1 VESVGIA
8 IMKIKQFFVKL
19 GSFCLPIMGGIL
31 GALGGAERSNKAFRR
46 VFIPLALSGYAYVN
60 LENIFVFTI
69 MSMCGAFSIGYGI
82 PDNGDEGSALGRF
95 WMKIFKNNHLL
106 ADIFARGSIGYLIA
120 LSLIS
125 IPIIKHNWIIYLIY
139 AKGIILTQALLSW
152 RNLGQYTLFNRKLN
166 WSETLTYGLITLFAV
181 LIIKL

>member
-1 VESVGIA
+1 
-8 IMKIKQFFVKL
+8 MKIKILLNKLSIFF
-19 GSFCLPIMGGIL
+19 LPIMGGVL

-46 VFIPLALSGYAYVN
+46 VFIPLSLSGYAYVN
-60 LENIFVFTI
+60 LENIWAFTI

-82 PDNGDEGSALGRF
+82 PGNGDEGSALGRF
-95 WMKIFKNNHLL
+95 WMKIFKGNHLL
-106 ADIFARGSIGYLIA
+106 ADIFSRGSIGFLIV
-120 LSLIS
+120 LSLLS
-125 IPIIKHNWIIYLIY
+125 LPILKHNWLVYGLSSS
-139 AKGIILTQALLSW
+139 GIMFTQSLLSW